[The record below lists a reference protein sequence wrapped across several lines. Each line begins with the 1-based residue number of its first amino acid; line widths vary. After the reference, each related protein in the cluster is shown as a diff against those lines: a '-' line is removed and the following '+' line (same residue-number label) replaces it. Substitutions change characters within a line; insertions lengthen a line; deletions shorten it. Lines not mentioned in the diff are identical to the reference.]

1 MAHKI
6 HLYTHSFNFFSYCL
20 FAPIPASMYPSYA
33 IAFFRTLSL
42 HPCQFL
48 SCALGSEH
56 ARALIRSF
64 FPVGYFASCNFVC
77 TITFNSFLFSL
88 LFFSFHF
95 SGQYGL
101 AFATYHFLLSLCS
114 LHIASAPILIFCLFA
129 LRFQEI
135 YRETFRFFSLFRLP
149 FCCFRFH
156 SNRKMFAHFSFLA
169 YHLRAE
175 NKNAK
180 RK

>member
-20 FAPIPASMYPSYA
+20 FAPIPASMYPTYA
-33 IAFFRTLSL
+33 IAFFLTRFSSMSLSL
-42 HPCQFL
+42 I
-48 SCALGSEH
+48 
-56 ARALIRSF
+56 RALASARSRSLARF

-88 LFFSFHF
+88 SHFFSFHF
-95 SGQYGL
+95 SGQYRL

-129 LRFQEI
+129 LRFQE
-135 YRETFRFFSLFRLP
+135 
-149 FCCFRFH
+149 
-156 SNRKMFAHFSFLA
+156 M
-169 YHLRAE
+169 
-175 NKNAK
+175 
-180 RK
+180 